1 MEVRASHIFSS
12 GTRFKLLPHTCI
24 FQDANTMEK
33 PGELEKDENS
43 TLDYQVTLDQTTTNK
58 SRGLVL
64 KITRKLETGDPQD
77 VPITVS

>member
-1 MEVRASHIFSS
+1 
-12 GTRFKLLPHTCI
+12 
-24 FQDANTMEK
+24 MEK
-33 PGELEKDENS
+33 PGELEKDENY